1 MRKTSRRQSPVGRSR
16 NLERTH
22 LLQMVYLAA
31 RTFIGGKISSQSKT
45 NQMLT
50 SLAIKT
56 GKHAH

>member
-1 MRKTSRRQSPVGRSR
+1 
-16 NLERTH
+16 